1 MVNMRMD
8 SITSAAASRFC
19 LTEILTPRS
28 KAVTVKV
35 DRSITCEW
43 TTIQVWLYPPICVLC
58 LLMAITLKRQLDEG
72 EKQKILSQHGRI
84 CFATGHPIPDDE
96 ALHFDHINAFADG
109 GASELDNI
117 APMCEVHNKQKGT
130 LPLEDFRVSL
140 RLKDFFIEGD
150 GLTLKHLLTYLRKS
164 GDLQEFGRQV
174 IVHQAEG
181 VAVIETGAKTIS
193 SAVHSCPTTGW
204 QYFYATLPIEILNSD
219 DEDEEKIGLQPR
231 YLIYDK
237 VFALYRHFQHHP
249 VLQPSIGRVIKNRIV
264 IFDGQ
269 HKMASLLWTGRRN
282 FECKIYIEP
291 NLRLLNDTNIAA
303 HDNFSQTRF
312 FASIMVAR
320 LGSEFGADFE
330 KYKNLE
336 DGAIKSEAGFMKY
349 LDRVDGQVLTRADR
363 NKRFRSYLYNS
374 VLQNP
379 DNKLSTFV
387 SKGNRSTDERPLT
400 IDVLSK
406 SILSCFLF
414 TQPADDNMATD
425 TYKRDKEIEN
435 VVALMNM
442 IHDLALGSW
451 NPKAGKND
459 ETQRKLLRIFG
470 SKSMMSWS
478 ELLRD
483 AVCARLEI
491 FSEEDRLRPF
501 YRDITPVEHQ
511 KIKTILS
518 KLIGFKI
525 WKSPA
530 DSDVDRVLSDN
541 KSAVKEWLRKQG
553 LDIGYLLS

>member
-1 MVNMRMD
+1 
-8 SITSAAASRFC
+8 
-19 LTEILTPRS
+19 
-28 KAVTVKV
+28 
-35 DRSITCEW
+35 
-43 TTIQVWLYPPICVLC
+43 
-58 LLMAITLKRQLDEG
+58 MAITLKRQLDDG
-72 EKQKILSQHGRI
+72 EKKKILEQHGRV
-84 CFATGHPIPDDE
+84 CFATGHPIAEDE
-96 ALHFDHINAFADG
+96 ALHFDHIRAFAHD

-140 RLKDFFIEGD
+140 RLKQFFSEGD
-150 GLTLKHLLTYLRKS
+150 GLTLKHLLSHLQKNKDLKS
-164 GDLQEFGRQV
+164 FGQQV
-174 IVHQAEG
+174 VVHQADGE
-181 VAVIETGAKTIS
+181 AQIETGSEKFSGT
-193 SAVHSCPTTGW
+193 VHKCPTTGW
-204 QYFYATLPIEILNSD
+204 RYFYATLPVEILNSD

-237 VFALYRHFQHHP
+237 VFDLYRHFQRHP
-249 VLQPSIGRVIKNRIV
+249 VLQPSIGRVNKGRIV

-269 HKMASLLWTGRRN
+269 HKMAALLWTGRRN
-282 FECKIYIEP
+282 FECKIYIDP

-312 FASIMVAR
+312 FASVMVAR

-336 DGAIKSEAGFMKY
+336 DGAVKSEAGFMKY
-349 LDRVDGQVLTRADR
+349 LDRAEGQALTRADR

-379 DNKLSTFV
+379 DSKLSNYV
-387 SKGNRSTDERPLT
+387 SKGNRSTDEKPLT

-406 SILSCFLF
+406 SIFSCFLF
-414 TQPADDNMATD
+414 TQPVDDNMATD
-425 TYKRDKEIEN
+425 AYKRDKEIEN
-435 VVALMNM
+435 VISLMNM
-442 IHDLALGSW
+442 IYDLALGFW

-459 ETQRKLLRIFG
+459 ETQRKLLRLFG

-478 ELLRD
+478 ELLKD

-491 FSEEDRLRPF
+491 FSEEDRVRPL
-501 YRDITPVEHQ
+501 YRDISPVEND
-511 KIKTILS
+511 KIKTILA
-518 KLIGFKI
+518 KLVNFKI

-530 DSDVDRVLSDN
+530 DSEVDRVLSDN
-541 KSAVKEWLRKQG
+541 KSAVKEWLKKQG